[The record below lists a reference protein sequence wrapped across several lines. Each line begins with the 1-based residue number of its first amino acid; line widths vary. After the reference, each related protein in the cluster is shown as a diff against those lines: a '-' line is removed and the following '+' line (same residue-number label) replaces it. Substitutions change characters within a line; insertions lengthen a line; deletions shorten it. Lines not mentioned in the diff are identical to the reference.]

1 MSLAAA
7 TAFDVSDSLVDSVS
21 SPVAINT
28 NFFTSNLQTSFNA
41 SASAGQTK
49 ATSSSRST
57 AASQGDDEEEV
68 AEVDE
73 LVFQNLKNFDENP
86 QGILLPEDQ
95 NFAYDDEGNIYLIV
109 TLQGQINSA
118 PPQAFTVFKVEMDLE
133 TGFESSEEAE
143 EELTYG
149 YRMEFLKLGLASGE
163 D

>member
-1 MSLAAA
+1 M
-7 TAFDVSDSLVDSVS
+7 TKQVEDVS
-21 SPVAINT
+21 SPVTIDNL
-28 NFFTSNLQTSFNA
+28 FFTQNLQTSFNA
-41 SASAGQTK
+41 SASAGQTN
-49 ATSSSRST
+49 AASSSRST

-73 LVFQNLKNFDENP
+73 VAFQNLKNYDENP

-109 TLQGQINSA
+109 TLQGQIHSA

-133 TGFESSEEAE
+133 SEFTESKQADEDLA
-143 EELTYG
+143 YG
-149 YRMEFLKLGLASGE
+149 YRMEFLSLGSASGE